1 MSGEQKLTEEDREKI
16 QRLLES
22 GTLENVTHALSLIE
36 ETVGQEDIA
45 DIFTMN
51 VIVELICLNSPE
63 SLEVMIMAGQFIRRC
78 PETWKRFSEAVVG
91 PDVLTSQKYQV
102 ISESSDQI
110 IGIAWPIWEECPD
123 SQMDGEM
130 LMADYSQF
138 TLISDTAAARIAPA
152 EDYGLFLDGLTELSD
167 AAAESL
173 GNNDW
178 IMDAGGGCLS
188 LNGLTVLSDA
198 AAESLSKHRGQ
209 LRLGNLTSLSDAAAE
224 SLGKKEPKLES
235 SSLNL
240 DNLPASAA
248 KILLDARHGMTPK
261 LTNAV
266 AEKVIFD
273 GDDSIDIDE
282 FTTMEDGAAE
292 ILSKNEG
299 YLPLNGLT
307 DLSDP
312 AAEHLS
318 KHEGVLLLNGLAVIS
333 DAAAKSLSRHQGD
346 LSLHGLTGLSDAAA
360 ESLSKH
366 EGELG
371 LDGLTEL
378 SDAVITMFSM
388 HKEELNFH
396 GRLRGLTEL
405 SDAAAESLS
414 KHKGELGLDGL
425 TELSD
430 VAAANLSKHKGDLD
444 LSGLKELSDAAAE
457 SFSKHKSDLKLTG
470 LTALTDTAAESLA
483 KKQPKFESWLITL
496 DNLPGSTVKIL
507 RDAGH
512 GVFRLR

>member
-1 MSGEQKLTEEDREKI
+1 MSDARQLTEEEREKI
-16 QRLLES
+16 QRLLKS
-22 GTLENVTHALSLIE
+22 GTLENVTLALSLIE
-36 ETVGQEDIA
+36 ETAGQLDIA

-51 VIVELICLNSPE
+51 VIVELICLNRPE
-63 SLEVMIMAGQFIRRC
+63 SLEVMVMAGQFIRRC
-78 PETWKRFSEAVVG
+78 PETWKRFNEAVVG
-91 PDVLTSQKYQV
+91 PSVLTSQTYQV
-102 ISESSDQI
+102 ISEATDQI
-110 IGIAWPIWEECPD
+110 ISIAWPVWNACSD
-123 SQMDGEM
+123 SRETDEM
-130 LMADYSQF
+130 LMADYSRF
-138 TLISDTAAARIAPA
+138 RLISDTAATQLVSGAPD

-167 AAAESL
+167 AAAESF

-178 IMDAGGGCLS
+178 IIDAEGESPFGGGCLS

-198 AAESLSKHRGQ
+198 AAESLSKHKGE
-209 LRLGNLTSLSDAAAE
+209 LSLCGLLKLSDAAAE

-235 SSLNL
+235 PSLNL

-248 KILLDARHGMTPK
+248 KILLDAGHGMTPK

-388 HKEELNFH
+388 HKEELDFH

-430 VAAANLSKHKGDLD
+430 VAAANLSKHKGNLD
-444 LSGLKELSDAAAE
+444 LSGLKELSDAAGE

-496 DNLPGSTVKIL
+496 DNLPASAAKDIL
-507 RDAGH
+507 
-512 GVFRLR
+512 L